1 MKEFSYYLEMAG
13 KAKKETKEEKQKRE
27 QREQMEAIAKAI
39 AKAEENLIPGSS
51 KNFYIFANT
60 PNGRM
65 YIKDFINN
73 IIGSISKNKT
83 PFIKTTPTS
92 LNDFFELD
100 MEKYQQQVK
109 SWFIN
114 NWIRDGQKIPK
125 SFYLINN
132 EKANK
137 KKDKKGFTTYSR
149 GEEYINFDE
158 KITPSQFIEIL
169 NGIDDSMPVNKI
181 LLNFLNGL
189 FIVAEGKNSNE
200 KIQWIDELMGWKK
213 KLRNGK

>member
-27 QREQMEAIAKAI
+27 QMEAIKR
-39 AKAEENLIPGSS
+39 AEKMQVPGSS

-60 PNGRM
+60 TNGRM

-73 IIGSISKNKT
+73 MIGSISKNKT

-92 LNDFFELD
+92 LNDFFQLD
-100 MEKYQQQVK
+100 MEKYKQQIK

-114 NWIRDGQKIPK
+114 NWIGDGQKIPK

-132 EKANK
+132 EKATG
-137 KKDKKGFTTYSR
+137 KDKEGFTTYSR

-158 KITPSQFIEIL
+158 KITPNQFIKIL
-169 NGIDDSMPVNKI
+169 NGMDESMPVNKT

-200 KIQWIDELMGWKK
+200 KIQWINELMGFE
-213 KLRNGK
+213 